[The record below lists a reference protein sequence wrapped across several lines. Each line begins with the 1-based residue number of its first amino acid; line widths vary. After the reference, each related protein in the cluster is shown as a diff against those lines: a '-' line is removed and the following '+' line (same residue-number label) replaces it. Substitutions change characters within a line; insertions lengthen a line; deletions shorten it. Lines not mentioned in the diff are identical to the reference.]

1 MKPDDFL
8 KAVGPYAQGSAN
20 KAGIFASVVL
30 AQAALESGWGAKAP
44 GNNLFG
50 IKADKSWTGPTV
62 TFGTH
67 EVLQSQRIA
76 MPDTFRAYP
85 DWGGAFD
92 DHAAFLVRN
101 PRYKPVLAAKTPDE
115 ACKALQSAGYSTSPT
130 YAATLMSIIKS
141 HTLTQYD

>member
-8 KAVGPYAQGSAN
+8 KAVGPYAKTSAQ
-20 KAGIFASVVL
+20 KAKIFASVVL

-50 IKADKSWTGPTV
+50 IKAGGSWTGPTV

-67 EVLQSQRIA
+67 EVLDGQRVA
-76 MPDTFRAYP
+76 MPDKFRAYA
-85 DWGGAFD
+85 DWGGSFD
-92 DHAAFLVRN
+92 DHAAFLLRN
-101 PRYKPVLAAKTPDE
+101 PRYKPVLAAKTPEE
-115 ACKALQSAGYSTSPT
+115 ACKALQAAGYSTSPT

-141 HTLTQYD
+141 RKLTQYD